1 VIELALGSGGKD
13 FQDFLRKKILHYFN
27 NSFLNQKDDG
37 AILPKLNGH
46 PVMASDSFVVTPRIF
61 PGGSLGKLAFCGTVN
76 DLAMMGAKPLYLGLN
91 LIIEEGFDMRELEFH
106 LKEISFLSHQYQIPI
121 VTGDTKVVSR
131 GSVDG
136 LFISTTGLGES
147 DKKLPTE
154 TITVGDKIIING
166 SVGDHAMTIF
176 SQREDLGFDS
186 DLESDCMALHEITL
200 GLINKYSGIK
210 FLRDAT
216 RGGVSA
222 VLNELAQE
230 YSLSLGIY
238 EDKFSLSP
246 AVLSACELFGFDFL
260 ELANEGKFIAV
271 VDENEAEE
279 VIEYLNQNWSQKSS
293 IIGEVTELNSSS
305 VSLKTLLGAQ
315 RIVAWPQGEQ
325 LPRIC

>member
-1 VIELALGSGGKD
+1 MIEIALGSGGKD
-13 FQDFLRKKILHYFN
+13 FQDFLKKKILHYFDN
-27 NSFLNQKDDG
+27 PILNQTDDG
-37 AILPKLNGH
+37 ALLPKLNGQ

-61 PGGSLGKLAFCGTVN
+61 PGGSLGKLAFCGTIN
-76 DLAMMGAKPLYLGLN
+76 DLAMMGARPLYLSLN

-106 LKEISFLSHQYQIPI
+106 LKEMASLSHQYQIPI

-136 LFISTTGLGES
+136 LFISTMGLGECQ
-147 DKKLPTE
+147 KKLNTD
-154 TITVGDKIIING
+154 TIAVGDKIIING

-186 DLESDCMALHEITL
+186 DLESDCCALHEITL
-200 GLINKYSGIK
+200 DLLQKYDGIK

-222 VLNELAQE
+222 VLNELAHQQ
-230 YSLSLGIY
+230 SLELGIC
-238 EDKFSLSP
+238 EDSFTLTP
-246 AVLSACELFGFDFL
+246 AVESACELFGFNFL

-271 VDENEAEE
+271 VENKQADNI
-279 VIEYLNQNWSQKSS
+279 VEYLNAKWSQKSS
-293 IIGEVTELNSSS
+293 IIGEVTDLNSSL

-315 RIVAWPQGEQ
+315 RIVSWPQGEQ